1 MNEEQKDKGLKRAV
15 KEENGFRLPSNFAY
29 RTMRKVEEA
38 IRLREKKS
46 ERRTL
51 IATIVAS
58 VVLIGCCI
66 AGLTIYFGD
75 TIKQAFT
82 PTADLQTEPIQLP
95 AFCILIF
102 VTIPLLVLFDRW
114 MRRRYYNDERH
125 LPK

>member
-51 IATIVAS
+51 FAS
-58 VVLIGCCI
+58 VFLVGCCI
-66 AGLTIYFGD
+66 AGLATYFGD
-75 TIKQAFT
+75 VIREAFT
-82 PTADLQTEPIQLP
+82 PTANLKPDNIQIP
-95 AFCILIF
+95 AFWVLILI
-102 VTIPLLVLFDRW
+102 TIPLFVLFDRW
-114 MRRRYYNDERH
+114 MRKRYYKH
-125 LPK
+125 HS